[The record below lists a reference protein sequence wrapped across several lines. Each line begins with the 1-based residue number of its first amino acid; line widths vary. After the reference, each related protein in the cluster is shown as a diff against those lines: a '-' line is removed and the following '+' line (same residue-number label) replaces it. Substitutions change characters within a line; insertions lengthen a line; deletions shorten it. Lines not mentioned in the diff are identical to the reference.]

1 MPIGDNMSKKWP
13 SKKEIERMINKIHK
27 EDLWFIGPPEHPT
40 PLQQFRFDLQQK
52 FTLYI
57 LRSKITQKEMAERL
71 GVDETKVSKILRNR
85 LDEFSTDRLITL
97 YEKINPKVK
106 LKVS

>member
-1 MPIGDNMSKKWP
+1 MSAKWP
-13 SKKEIERMINKIHK
+13 SRKKIQEVIKEIHEK
-27 EDLWFIGPPEHPT
+27 DLWFIGPPEHPT

-52 FTLYI
+52 FALYI
-57 LRSKITQKEMAERL
+57 LRAKITQKEMAERL

-85 LDEFSTDRLITL
+85 LDDFSTDRLITL
-97 YEKINPKVK
+97 YEKINPNLK

>member
-1 MPIGDNMSKKWP
+1 MSAKWP

-27 EDLWFIGPPEHPT
+27 EDLWTMGRPENPT

-52 FTLYI
+52 FALYI

>member
-1 MPIGDNMSKKWP
+1 MGMPSRAEIKKVL
-13 SKKEIERMINKIHK
+13 KKLEKAEGT
-27 EDLWFIGPPEHPT
+27 LAPPANPT

-52 FTLYI
+52 FVSYKLQT
-57 LRSKITQKEMAERL
+57 KISQREMAEQL

-85 LDEFSTDRLITL
+85 LDEFSTDRLINL
-97 YEKINPKVK
+97 YEKLNPDVK